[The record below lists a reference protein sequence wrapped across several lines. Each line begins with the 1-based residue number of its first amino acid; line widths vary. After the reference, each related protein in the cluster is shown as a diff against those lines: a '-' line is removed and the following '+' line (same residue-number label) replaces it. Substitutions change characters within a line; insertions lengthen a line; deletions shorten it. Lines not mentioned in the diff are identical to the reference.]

1 MAFKVTQ
8 KFVGL
13 SVYNNLKNIAILY
26 IEDDVEVSK
35 HFTVIL
41 EKLGVRVFYA
51 KDYHDAKTLFK
62 KNRFDFIIT
71 DIRLPDNTG
80 IEFIKHV
87 RSFDTEIPIVI
98 TSGYSE
104 TEYLLDAIEYDV
116 SKYFIK
122 PFKEMELFEFLD
134 IEADRLKNNQ
144 PMITTTVNL
153 KNGFKYSYD
162 KKSFIKNDEDI
173 KLSTQEILLVELLI
187 KNKDKIIE
195 YKTLQEELSKNK
207 SKISLDT
214 LRTVVK
220 NIRKKTY
227 NNIITTLSGIGYKIN
242 L

>member
-1 MAFKVTQ
+1 M
-8 KFVGL
+8 
-13 SVYNNLKNIAILY
+13 YNNLKNTAILY
-26 IEDDVEVSK
+26 IEDDVEVSR

-41 EKLGVRVFYA
+41 EKLGVHVFYA
-51 KDYHDAKTLFK
+51 KDYHDANKLFK

-87 RSFDTEIPIVI
+87 RSFDTKIPIVI

-134 IEADRLKNNQ
+134 IEADKLKNDQ
-144 PMITTTVNL
+144 SMTTTTVNL